1 MHGAAGRSRLPPRH
15 MDPSSDRSPPPRVT
29 GRDAAG
35 AGFLMLAVNAV
46 CAGIGAAI
54 GAALGALVPF
64 LIAGFLIGFG
74 LGVRVVAKRFGA
86 L

>member
-1 MHGAAGRSRLPPRH
+1 MT
-15 MDPSSDRSPPPRVT
+15 SPPDRPRPKPVT

-54 GAALGALVPF
+54 GLAIGALVPL

-74 LGVRVVAKRFGA
+74 VGMRVVAKRFSA
-86 L
+86 P

>member
-1 MHGAAGRSRLPPRH
+1 LAP
-15 MDPSSDRSPPPRVT
+15 
-29 GRDAAG
+29 G

>member
-1 MHGAAGRSRLPPRH
+1 MPDDDRENGAGETRRGGEA
-15 MDPSSDRSPPPRVT
+15 SPMT

-46 CAGIGAAI
+46 CTGIGAAV
-54 GAALGALVPF
+54 GALVGALVPC
-64 LIAGFLIGFG
+64 LLVGFFVGFG
-74 LGVRVVAKRFGA
+74 VAVRVVVKRFNA